1 MAILK
6 VNPTRI
12 ALLGLKK
19 ELKTAKKGHKL
30 LKDKRDGL
38 VKKFMTVIYEAK
50 ATRESVERRL
60 GSAFDSYSRASAM
73 TSAAALD
80 TAFLAPSAKI
90 DLGVKVSSVMSVKIP
105 EFTVEKSGSAFS
117 YGLYE
122 TTGDLDNAIVKFD
135 DVFVDILRLAQLEK
149 TAENLA
155 EEIEKTRRR
164 VSALENVRIPNFEDT
179 IKFITMQLD
188 ERNRDAVVSTMR
200 VKAMIL
206 AKEEIERAK
215 A

>member
-38 VKKFMTVIYEAK
+38 VKKFMAVIYEAK
-50 ATRESVERRL
+50 AVREGVEERL
-60 GSAFDSYSRASAM
+60 GSAFDSYTRASSM
-73 TSAAALD
+73 TNATSLD
-80 TAFLAPSAKI
+80 AAFLAPNAQI
-90 DLGVKVSSVMSVKIP
+90 DLGVKVKSVMSVKIP
-105 EFTVEKSGSAFS
+105 EFSIEKSGSAFS
-117 YGLYE
+117 YGMLE
-122 TTGDLDNAIVKFD
+122 TTGDLDNAMVKFD
-135 DVFVDILRLAQLEK
+135 EVFVDILRLAELEK

-155 EEIEKTRRR
+155 DEIEKTRRR
-164 VSALENVRIPNFEDT
+164 VSALENVRIPNLQET

-206 AKEEIERAK
+206 AKEAETA

>member
-1 MAILK
+1 MALLK

-12 ALLGLKK
+12 ALLRLKK
-19 ELKTAKKGHKL
+19 ELKVAKKGHKL

-38 VKKFMTVIYEAK
+38 VKKFMAVIYETK
-50 ATRESVERRL
+50 ALRESVEDRL
-60 GSAFDSYSRASAM
+60 GSAFDSYTRA
-73 TSAAALD
+73 TSMIAKAALE
-80 TAFLAPSAKI
+80 TALLVPNAKI
-90 DLGVKVSSVMSVKIP
+90 DLEVDIKSVMSVKIP
-105 EFTVEKSGSAFS
+105 EFKVEKSGSVFS
-117 YGLYE
+117 YGMLE
-122 TTGDLDNAIVKFD
+122 TTGDLDNAMVKFD
-135 DVFVDILRLAQLEK
+135 AVFVDILKLAELEK

-164 VSALENVRIPNFEDT
+164 VSALENVRIPNLEDT

-206 AKEEIERAK
+206 EKENAQN
-215 A
+215 

>member
-6 VNPTRI
+6 VNPTRVS
-12 ALLGLKK
+12 LLRLKK

-38 VKKFMTVIYEAK
+38 VKKFMGVIYETK
-50 ATRESVERRL
+50 ALRESVEERL
-60 GSAFDSYSRASAM
+60 GSAFDSYSRASSM
-73 TSAAALD
+73 TAAAALD
-80 TAFLAPSAKI
+80 TALMVPNAKI
-90 DLGVKVSSVMSVKIP
+90 DLDVKVQSVMSVKIP
-105 EFTVEKSGSAFS
+105 QFTIEKEGSAFS
-117 YGLYE
+117 YGMLE
-122 TTGDLDNAIVKFD
+122 TTGDLDNAMVKFD
-135 DVFVDILRLAQLEK
+135 EVFVDILKLAELEK

-164 VSALENVRIPNFEDT
+164 VSALENVRIPNLEDT

-206 AKEEIERAK
+206 AKEEQNS
-215 A
+215 

>member
-19 ELKTAKKGHKL
+19 ELKVAKKGHKL

-38 VKKFMTVIYEAK
+38 VKKFMAVIYEARDL
-50 ATRESVERRL
+50 RESVENRL

-73 TSAAALD
+73 TAGNVLGAA
-80 TAFLAPSAKI
+80 FMAPSAKVNL
-90 DLGVKVSSVMSVKIP
+90 DVKVNSVMSVKIP
-105 EFTVEKSGSAFS
+105 EFQVEKSGSPFS
-117 YGLYE
+117 YGLME

-135 DVFVDILRLAQLEK
+135 EVIVDILRLAELEK
-149 TAENLA
+149 TAESLA

-164 VSALENVRIPNFEDT
+164 VSALENVRIPNLEDT

-206 AKEEIERAK
+206 AKEDAS
-215 A
+215 

>member
-12 ALLGLKK
+12 ALLSLKK

-38 VKKFMTVIYEAK
+38 VKKFMMVIYEAK
-50 ATRESVERRL
+50 AVRESVEERL

-73 TSAAALD
+73 TLSTTLD
-80 TAFLAPSAKI
+80 AAFLAPSAKI
-90 DLGVKVSSVMSVKIP
+90 KLDVHIKSVMSVKIP
-105 EFTVEKSGSAFS
+105 EFVVEKTGTAFS
-117 YGLYE
+117 YGLLE

-135 DVFVDILRLAQLEK
+135 EVFLDILRLAQLEK
-149 TAENLA
+149 TAESLA

-164 VSALENVRIPNFEDT
+164 VSALENVRIPNLEDT

-188 ERNRDAVVSTMR
+188 ERNRDAVVSVMR

-206 AKEEIERAK
+206 AKEEVERAE

>member
-6 VNPTRI
+6 VSPTRI
-12 ALLGLKK
+12 ALLSLKK

-38 VKKFMTVIYEAK
+38 VKKFMAVIYATK
-50 ATRESVERRL
+50 ALRESVEDRL
-60 GSAFDSYSRASAM
+60 GSAFDSYTRATSMTASA
-73 TSAAALD
+73 ALN
-80 TAFLAPSAKI
+80 TALMLPNAKI
-90 DLGVKVSSVMSVKIP
+90 DLDVKIQSVMSVKIP
-105 EFTVEKSGSAFS
+105 EFQISKVGSAFS
-117 YGLYE
+117 YGMLE
-122 TTGDLDNAIVKFD
+122 TTGDLDNAMVKFD
-135 DVFVDILRLAQLEK
+135 TVIVDILKLAELEK

-164 VSALENVRIPNFEDT
+164 VSALENIRIPNLEDT

-206 AKEEIERAK
+206 AKEEVS
-215 A
+215 

>member
-6 VNPTRI
+6 VNPTRVS
-12 ALLGLKK
+12 LLRLKK
-19 ELKTAKKGHKL
+19 EHKVAKKGHKL

-38 VKKFMTVIYEAK
+38 VKKFMTVIYQ
-50 ATRESVERRL
+50 TRDLRHSVEERL
-60 GSAFDSYSRASAM
+60 GSAFDSYTRATSM
-73 TSAAALD
+73 TAAATLN
-80 TAFLAPSAKI
+80 TALMVPNAKI
-90 DLGVKVSSVMSVKIP
+90 DLDVTVKSVMSVKIP
-105 EFTVEKSGSAFS
+105 EFKVEKSGSAFS
-117 YGLYE
+117 YGMLE
-122 TTGDLDNAIVKFD
+122 TTGDLDNAMVKFD
-135 DVFVDILRLAQLEK
+135 TVFVDILRLAELEK

-164 VSALENVRIPNFEDT
+164 VSALENVRIPNLEDT

-206 AKEEIERAK
+206 AKET
-215 A
+215 

>member
-6 VNPTRI
+6 VSPTRVS
-12 ALLGLKK
+12 LLRLKK

-38 VKKFMTVIYEAK
+38 VKTFMSVIYEAK
-50 ATRESVERRL
+50 GLREDVEARL
-60 GSAFDSYSRASAM
+60 GSAFDSYSRASGM
-73 TSAAALD
+73 TNANSLE
-80 TAFLAPSAKI
+80 TAFIAPNAKVKL
-90 DLGVKVSSVMSVKIP
+90 DVKVKSVMSVKIP
-105 EFTVEKSGSAFS
+105 QFSVEKTGSAFA
-117 YGLYE
+117 YGLLE
-122 TTGDLDNAIVKFD
+122 TTGDLDNAMVKFD
-135 DVFVDILRLAQLEK
+135 EVFVDVLRLAELEK

-164 VSALENVRIPNFEDT
+164 VSALENVRIPNLQET

-200 VKAMIL
+200 VKAMIV
-206 AKEEIERAK
+206 AKEEA
-215 A
+215 

>member
-12 ALLGLKK
+12 ALLRLKK
-19 ELKTAKKGHKL
+19 ELKVAQKGHKL

-38 VKKFMTVIYEAK
+38 VKKFMAVIYEA
-50 ATRESVERRL
+50 RDLRLSVEERL

-73 TSAAALD
+73 TSASALD
-80 TAFLAPSAKI
+80 TAFLAPSAKVE
-90 DLGVKVSSVMSVKIP
+90 LEVKVSSVMSVKIP
-105 EFTVEKSGSAFS
+105 EFSVEKSGSAFS

-135 DVFVDILRLAQLEK
+135 DVFLDILRLAQLEK

-164 VSALENVRIPNFEDT
+164 VSALENVRIPNLNDT

-188 ERNRDAVVSTMR
+188 ERNRDAVVSVMR

-206 AKEEIERAK
+206 AKEEA
-215 A
+215 

>member
-19 ELKTAKKGHKL
+19 ELKTAQKGHKL

-38 VKKFMTVIYEAK
+38 VKKFMAIIYEAK
-50 ATRESVERRL
+50 AVRESVEARL
-60 GSAFDSYSRASAM
+60 GSAFDSYTRASAM
-73 TSAAALD
+73 TNATSLEA
-80 TAFLAPSAKI
+80 AFLAPNASI
-90 DLGVKVSSVMSVKIP
+90 DLGVKVKSVMSVKIP
-105 EFTVEKSGSAFS
+105 EFSIEKTGNAFS
-117 YGLYE
+117 YGLFE
-122 TTGDLDNAIVKFD
+122 TTGDLDNAMVKFD
-135 DVFVDILRLAQLEK
+135 EVFVDILRLAELEK

-164 VSALENVRIPNFEDT
+164 VSALENVRIPNLQET

-206 AKEEIERAK
+206 AKEEAP